1 MLQLHN
7 INKTYRDGTR
17 ALKDISLQLGTG
29 MLGLLG
35 PNGAGK
41 SSLMRTIAT
50 IQAPDSGRILFEG
63 RDMAQEPYR
72 LRSRLGYLPQ
82 HFGVYPH
89 ISCYALL
96 EHLAILKGLQ
106 DKPQRRRQIDQVLAL
121 TNLTGQATRQPSH
134 FSGGQLQRFGV
145 AQALLGNPQILIL
158 DEPTAGLDPV
168 ERLRLHQLLHDIAQT
183 RLVLLS
189 THIVEDIEHL
199 AGHTALLIDG
209 AIVACGH
216 TRALFSYL
224 DGKIWQG
231 PAKHPLPGNTQLLGQ
246 RLHYGKPMVRLF
258 SQQCPAAEFEP
269 VPPSLQDSYF
279 LALQKHT
286 GVIA

>member
-7 INKTYRDGTR
+7 IHKTYRDGTQ
-17 ALKDISLQLGTG
+17 ALKNISLQLGTG

-50 IQAPDSGRILFEG
+50 IQAPDSGHILFEG
-63 RDMAQEPYR
+63 RDVGQEPHL

-96 EHLAILKGLQ
+96 EHLAMLKGVK

-121 TNLTGQATRQPSH
+121 TNLTGHASRQPSH
-134 FSGGQLQRFGV
+134 FSGGLLQRFGV
-145 AQALLGNPQILIL
+145 AQALLGNPQILIF
-158 DEPTAGLDPV
+158 DEPTEGLDPA

-183 RLVLLS
+183 RLVLFS

-199 AGHTALLIDG
+199 AGHTALLLGG
-209 AIVACGH
+209 AIVASGH
-216 TRALFSYL
+216 TRALFSNL

-231 PAKHPLPGNTQLLGQ
+231 PPKDPLPCNTQLLSQ
-246 RLHYGKPMVRLF
+246 RLHYGRPVVRLF
-258 SQQCPAAEFEP
+258 SEQCPAAEFEP

-279 LALQKHT
+279 LTLQKHT
-286 GVIA
+286 GEIA

>member
-7 INKTYRDGTR
+7 INKTYPDGTQ

-29 MLGLLG
+29 IVGLLG

-50 IQAPDSGRILFEG
+50 LQAPDSGGILFEG
-63 RDMAQEPYR
+63 RDVHQDPQL
-72 LRSRLGYLPQ
+72 LRTRLGYLPQ
-82 HFGVYPH
+82 HFGVYSH

-96 EHLAILKGLQ
+96 EHLAILKGLN
-106 DKPQRRRQIDQVLAL
+106 DKPQRRRQIEQVLAL
-121 TNLTGQATRQPSH
+121 TNLSGHATRQPSH
-134 FSGGQLQRFGV
+134 FSGGMLQRFGV
-145 AQALLGNPQILIL
+145 AQALLGDPKILIF
-158 DEPTAGLDPV
+158 DEPTSGLDPA

-199 AGHTALLIDG
+199 SAHTAILLDG
-209 AIVACGH
+209 EIVASGN
-216 TRALFSYL
+216 TRALFSNL

-231 PAKHPLPGNTQLLGQ
+231 PLKSSLPDDTQLLSQ
-246 RLHYGKPMVRLF
+246 RMHYGKPVVRLF
-258 SQQCPAAEFEP
+258 SEQCLAADFERVPA
-269 VPPSLQDSYF
+269 SLQDSYF
-279 LALQKHT
+279 LYLQKHT
-286 GVIA
+286 GETA